1 MRLDAFEVQLDA
13 NRRLFVDGETVSMT
27 LEIGEFGLGKELN
40 LRGLRIK
47 DEEIWSAKSLTVST
61 SVSESF
67 PRRYLLSTANKPMD

>member
-40 LRGLRIK
+40 LLGLRIK
-47 DEEIWSAKSLTVST
+47 DEEIAALQHRAPVRHGVIKKS
-61 SVSESF
+61 SEHDFYMSGC
-67 PRRYLLSTANKPMD
+67 

>member
-47 DEEIWSAKSLTVST
+47 DEEIATLRHRVPVRHGVLKKS
-61 SVSESF
+61 SERDFYMSGC
-67 PRRYLLSTANKPMD
+67 